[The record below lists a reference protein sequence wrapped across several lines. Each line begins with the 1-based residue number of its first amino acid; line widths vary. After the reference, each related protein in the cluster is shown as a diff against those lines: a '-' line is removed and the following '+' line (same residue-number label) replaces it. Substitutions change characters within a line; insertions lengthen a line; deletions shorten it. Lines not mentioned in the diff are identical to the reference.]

1 MGGGSKVCFLILLRE
16 FNKFEFFKDWGGGG
30 SRPPTTPAHEHGYR
44 NMFTYVWENAPED
57 KLVNLSRVKCWK

>member
-1 MGGGSKVCFLILLRE
+1 MGGGGSKVCFLILQRE
-16 FNKFEFFKDWGGGG
+16 FNKIEFFKDGGGG

-57 KLVNLSRVKCWK
+57 KLVNLSRVKSSK

>member
-1 MGGGSKVCFLILLRE
+1 MGGGGSKVCFLILQRE
-16 FNKFEFFKDWGGGG
+16 FNKIEFFKDGGG

-57 KLVNLSRVKCWK
+57 KLVNLSRVKSSK

>member
-30 SRPPTTPAHEHGYR
+30 SRPPTTPAHEHGYI
-44 NMFTYVWENAPED
+44 N
-57 KLVNLSRVKCWK
+57 KSREICLRTFGIMHQKIS